1 MDARILDTG
10 SVEDAEPALAR
21 TDEVAGGR
29 RSRMEHEAV
38 RAAAVPWVGGERAQ
52 RFDCA
57 SGQGQDA
64 ELAGLGRARLQA
76 DLWLV
81 AVEVHDIGPA
91 ERERLADAR
100 AAREQ
105 DREERPPPDV
115 GLGLDA
121 VDRARDFAIVEH
133 AVARCDVV
141 LGDAAR
147 RVDHPGVEEI
157 PAVARRADDD
167 AQERERLIELH
178 GPWRCTISSRRR
190 RTRRASSASASGR
203 LVQPEK

>member
-1 MDARILDTG
+1 
-10 SVEDAEPALAR
+10 
-21 TDEVAGGR
+21 
-29 RSRMEHEAV
+29 MEHEAV

-167 AQERERLIELH
+167 AQERERLIELAWAVALH
-178 GPWRCTISSRRR
+178 DLIEATAHAPCVERVCEREVGPAREVELQATVVL
-190 RTRRASSASASGR
+190 A
-203 LVQPEK
+203 P